1 MSVKE
6 PHFVFF
12 EKVIILL
19 FHLTF
24 SFPKINYAIP
34 PMLSYALLPVL
45 VASSS
50 PGLLLSS
57 ANVKLLS
64 SEGAYSEWRN
74 VVL

>member
-24 SFPKINYAIP
+24 SFPKINNAIP
-34 PMLSYALLPVL
+34 PMTLLSVL

-57 ANVKLLS
+57 ANMKLLS
-64 SEGAYSEWRN
+64 SEEAYSEWRD